1 MGAVGALTDRRDR
14 PESALRSSLTGLG
27 LLQRPSN
34 GRRERP
40 EGPPERAIIAAP
52 HETPQVTL
60 IRRSSPCVASSGCG
74 DAPQRRSAGNLR
86 VRMLECAVMRIA
98 PISRS
103 PLLQWLSFASVLR
116 AGQRAGLRRPAPAGA
131 GSGQRQRAE
140 GQRRAVLRRRCQ
152 PMAIPGSRRRSAG
165 DPAPVNPQLPMSC
178 PMCSALVLFVALGVI
193 WSWRLQR
200 RRQARFRPPATR
212 EPVPPRYVW
221 PPANP
226 RASPA

>member
-1 MGAVGALTDRRDR
+1 
-14 PESALRSSLTGLG
+14 
-27 LLQRPSN
+27 
-34 GRRERP
+34 
-40 EGPPERAIIAAP
+40 
-52 HETPQVTL
+52 
-60 IRRSSPCVASSGCG
+60 
-74 DAPQRRSAGNLR
+74 
-86 VRMLECAVMRIA
+86 MLECAAMRIA

-103 PLLQWLSFASVLR
+103 PLLQWLSFALCACVLVNALACGVLHLQALGVGSDKGQKASV
-116 AGQRAGLRRPAPAGA
+116 GLFCVAGA
-131 GSGQRQRAE
+131 SQWLSLDPDDGST
-140 GQRRAVLRRRCQ
+140 
-152 PMAIPGSRRRSAG
+152 G
-165 DPAPVNPQLPMSC
+165 DPAPVNPQLPVSC

>member
-1 MGAVGALTDRRDR
+1 MPACWSTRWLAASCTCRRWGVGSDKGQKA
-14 PESALRSSLTGLG
+14 SVGLF
-27 LLQRPSN
+27 
-34 GRRERP
+34 
-40 EGPPERAIIAAP
+40 
-52 HETPQVTL
+52 
-60 IRRSSPCVASSGCG
+60 CVAGAS
-74 DAPQRRSAGNLR
+74 
-86 VRMLECAVMRIA
+86 
-98 PISRS
+98 
-103 PLLQWLSFASVLR
+103 QWLSLDPDD
-116 AGQRAGLRRPAPAGA
+116 G
-131 GSGQRQRAE
+131 
-140 GQRRAVLRRRCQ
+140 
-152 PMAIPGSRRRSAG
+152 SAG